1 LTKNKNVKILFM
13 NTLLCGPA
21 GCGKTTQLIAEY
33 TVFKKENPLRRDV
46 YFLVPTA
53 EHAERIK
60 DLVLAELPNKC
71 LAATNIQT
79 LDSFIYQG
87 DYISEL
93 KKQLLLQ
100 KICAG
105 LDLRQYFNPEPNN
118 ALLANPDFFA
128 ALSDLISE
136 LKTYRVPAQA
146 LAKLPNQDKRAELEK
161 IFAAY
166 QAELTAQKLLDKE
179 DSAKNFQPPERG
191 AVIFS
196 DGFTEFTPLQFE
208 IIRRLSADGRR
219 LVVTLPLSA
228 PDNKLFI
235 PTQKTA
241 AKFKALGF
249 QTVALDKPRR
259 SQDKILQAL
268 ARHWGEKL
276 PPAKNTESLP
286 DCSSVKILAAGN
298 RLQEIEAIAREIL
311 AQKKEAPAKQ
321 TQFHWS
327 DIALIFRRIGNY
339 QFLINEVF
347 QRYGIPVEIHEG
359 INLRNQFIEWLLS
372 LRAVLAGEQDENSE
386 ASVDSE
392 TLLALLKS
400 AYARQNKQ
408 PLYPEAIIALETALS
423 FQPTVKEILAV
434 CDQRLLN
441 YLQIVFSLSAKL
453 QAALNFG
460 QIKTVLEEF
469 YKFNDCQSTLKAD
482 LEIPELETGV
492 THVNRAY
499 SRLLEILDELQ
510 EIQPQ
515 GLPTEELWAKLLYF
529 LRELTAARKRNG
541 DQVQVYDAPSARQ
554 KEYKI
559 IFLADLTS
567 NSFPA
572 RAAESALLKDYE
584 KAALGDT
591 ELKLTGDKILNEN
604 LFFYQIITR
613 AQEKLYLSYADRE
626 ASGGAL
632 KPAHFLAELQNF
644 TAQKFGQKIPRVYYT
659 YSQLLGTAEPLC
671 RSEYER
677 LYIYRAYWEKW
688 QKARANLSL
697 ADIPEQQRETDLR
710 FLTEV
715 VRHKDDPKNLRQAA
729 EHAAQELQKLKK
741 FSAKGLETFSR
752 CAFRYFCEQV
762 LNLRAYQPPSHYT
775 ADYPAILGTIQHET
789 LAAYYNPA
797 NPRRPLEEIYR
808 RLYPLEKFQE
818 QFPQMPRR
826 QAELEYQKTET
837 ILKNFV
843 ELDEQKQKER
853 QAETLHCEYEFRQ
866 NLATGEDRRYQI
878 DDNFISGVIDRID
891 KIGESFFLI
900 LDYKTGALPPIS
912 VKSFDQKI
920 LPQVWLYALLYQ
932 SVSGLQPAG
941 AEYARLKNNERRGIY
956 LKDPNAFSKG
966 VSAAEIA
973 NLFEKTKNLIRE
985 YFAALQ
991 SGNFYQNRDKTFCRK
1006 CPAEEVCRKK
1016 QTKIRLGA

>member
-1 LTKNKNVKILFM
+1 LTKIKNVKILFM

-21 GCGKTTQLIAEY
+21 GCGKTTRLIAEY
-33 TVFKKENPLRRDV
+33 AALKKENPLRRDV

-53 EHAERIK
+53 EHAERVK

-71 LAATNIQT
+71 LAAANIQT

-87 DYISEL
+87 AYISEL
-93 KKQLLLQ
+93 QKQTLLQ
-100 KICAG
+100 KVCAG

-118 ALLANPDFFA
+118 ALLTNPDFFA
-128 ALSDLISE
+128 ALSDLIRE

-219 LVVTLPLSA
+219 FVVTLPLGA

-268 ARHWGEKL
+268 ARRWGEKF
-276 PPAKNTESLP
+276 PTAKNNENLP
-286 DCSSVKILAAGN
+286 DCGSLEILAAGN
-298 RLQEIEAIAREIL
+298 RLQEIEAIARAIL
-311 AQKKEAPAKQ
+311 TQKKAAQAKQ

-372 LRAVLAGEQDENSE
+372 LRNVLTGKLGNSGET
-386 ASVDSE
+386 ADSE

-408 PLYPEAIIALETALS
+408 PLDPEAVTALETALS
-423 FQPTVKEILAV
+423 FQPTTGEILAV
-434 CDQRLLN
+434 CDQRLAN
-441 YLQIVFSLSAKL
+441 YLQKVFSLSVKL
-453 QAALNFG
+453 QTAQNFN
-460 QIKTVLEEF
+460 QIKESLEEF
-469 YKFNDCQSTLKAD
+469 YEYNDCRAALEAD

-499 SRLLEILDELQ
+499 RRLLEILDELQ

-515 GLPTEELWAKLLYF
+515 GLPTEELWDKLLYF
-529 LRELTAARKRNG
+529 LQELTAARKRNG

-572 RAAESALLKDYE
+572 RVAESALLKDYE
-584 KAALGDT
+584 KAELENT
-591 ELKLTGDKILNEN
+591 ELKSIGDKILNEN
-604 LFFYQIITR
+604 LFFYQMLTR

-632 KPAHFLAELQNF
+632 KPTHFLAELQNF
-644 TAQKFGQKIPRVYYT
+644 AAQEFGQKIPQVYYT
-659 YSQLLGTAEPLC
+659 YSQLLGAAEPLC

-688 QKARANLSL
+688 QNSRANLSL
-697 ADIPEQQRETDLR
+697 ADIPENQRETELR

-729 EHAAQELQKLKK
+729 EHTAQELQKLKK
-741 FSAKGLETFSR
+741 FSAKELETFSR

-762 LNLRAYQPPSHYT
+762 LNLQAYQPPSHYR
-775 ADYPAILGTIQHET
+775 ADYPARLGAIQHAA
-789 LAAYYNPA
+789 LAEYYDPA
-797 NPRRPLEEIYR
+797 KPRRPLEEIYR

-826 QAELEYQKTET
+826 QAELEHQKTET
-837 ILKNFV
+837 ILKKFV

-866 NLATGEDRRYQI
+866 NPATGEDRRYQI
-878 DDNFISGVIDRID
+878 DGNFISGVIDRID

-900 LDYKTGALPPIS
+900 LDYKTGTLPPIS

-920 LPQVWLYALLYQ
+920 LPQAWLYALLYQ
-932 SVSGLQPAG
+932 SATGLQPAG
-941 AEYARLKNNERRGIY
+941 AEYARLKNNERKGIY
-956 LKDPNAFSKG
+956 LQGSG
-966 VSAAEIA
+966 VSPKGISTAEIA
-973 NLFEKTKNLIRE
+973 SLLEKTQNLIRE

-991 SGNFYQNRDKTFCRK
+991 SGNFYQNHDKTFCRK
-1006 CPAEEVCRKK
+1006 CPVEEVCRKK
-1016 QTKIRLGA
+1016 QTKIRFGA

>member
-1 LTKNKNVKILFM
+1 M
-13 NTLLCGPA
+13 
-21 GCGKTTQLIAEY
+21 
-33 TVFKKENPLRRDV
+33 KKENPLRRDI
-46 YFLVPTA
+46 YFLVPTE

-60 DLVLAELPNKC
+60 DLVLEKLAGQC
-71 LAATNIQT
+71 LAAGNIQT

-105 LDLRQYFNPEPNN
+105 LDLSKYFKPETNS

-136 LKTYRVPAQA
+136 LKTYRVFGKNF
-146 LAKLPNQDKRAELEK
+146 LDKLPNPDKKAELEK

-166 QAELTAQKLLDKE
+166 QAELAAQKLPDKE
-179 DSAKNFQPPERG
+179 DSAKNFQPPEHC
-191 AVIFS
+191 AVIFI

-208 IIRRLSADGRR
+208 IIQRLGTDGRR
-219 LVVTLPLSA
+219 LVVTLPLGA
-228 PDNKLFI
+228 PDNKLFM

-249 QTVALDKPRR
+249 QTAALEKSWR
-259 SQDKILQAL
+259 SPDQILQAL
-268 ARHWGEKL
+268 ALHWGEKL
-276 PPAKNTESLP
+276 PSAKNTADLP
-286 DCSSVKILAAGN
+286 ECGGVKILAAGN

-311 AQKKEAPAKQ
+311 AQKKAAQAKQ
-321 TQFHWS
+321 AQFHWS
-327 DIALIFRRIGNY
+327 DTALIFRRIGNY

-372 LRAVLAGEQDENSE
+372 LRDVLAGEQDENSD
-386 ASVDSE
+386 ASVNSE

-400 AYARQNKQ
+400 AYAKHDQQ
-408 PLYPEAIIALETALS
+408 PLDPEAVTALETALS
-423 FQPTVKEILAV
+423 FQPTIKEVLAV
-434 CDQRLLN
+434 CDRRLAD
-441 YLQIVFSLSAKL
+441 YLPEVFALSAKL
-453 QAALNFG
+453 RAAQNFS
-460 QIKTVLEEF
+460 QIKETLAEF
-469 YKFNDCQSTLKAD
+469 YKFNACRAALEAD

-510 EIQPQ
+510 EIQPSW
-515 GLPTEELWAKLLYF
+515 LAADELWPRLLYS

-554 KEYKI
+554 KDYKI
-559 IFLADLTS
+559 VFLADLTS

-584 KAALGDT
+584 KAELGST
-591 ELKLTGDKILNEN
+591 ELKLTGAKILNEN
-604 LFFYQIITR
+604 LFFYQMLTR

-626 ASGGAL
+626 ASGGVL
-632 KPAHFLAELQNF
+632 KPSHFLAELQNF
-644 TAQKFGQKIPRVYYT
+644 TAQKFGQKIARAYYT
-659 YSQLLGTAEPLC
+659 YAQLFSEAEPLC

-677 LYIYRAYWEKW
+677 LYIYRAYLEKW
-688 QKARANLSL
+688 QTARANLSL
-697 ADIPEQQRETDLR
+697 ADIPENQRETDLR

-715 VRHKDDPKNLRQAA
+715 VRRKNDPKNLRQAV
-729 EHAAQELQKLKK
+729 ENTAQELQKLKK

-762 LNLRAYQPPSHYT
+762 LNLRTYQPPSHYD

-797 NPRRPLEEIYR
+797 NPRRPLEEIYCQ
-808 RLYPLEKFQE
+808 LYPPQKFQE
-818 QFPQMPRR
+818 QFPNMPRR
-826 QAELEYQKTET
+826 QAELEQQKTLA

-843 ELDEQKQKER
+843 ELDENLQKER
-853 QAETLHCEYEFRQ
+853 RAAVLHCEYEFRQ
-866 NLATGEDRRYQI
+866 NPKTGADRRYPI

-891 KIGESFFLI
+891 KIGENFFLI
-900 LDYKTGALPPIS
+900 LDYKPGALPPIS
-912 VKSFDQKI
+912 AKSLDQKI
-920 LPQVWLYALLYQ
+920 LPQAWLYALLYQ
-932 SVSGLQPAG
+932 SATGLQAAG
-941 AEYARLKNNERRGIY
+941 AEYVRLKNNERRGIY
-956 LKDPNAFSKG
+956 LKEPNVFSKG
-966 VSAAEIA
+966 ISAAEIT
-973 NLFEKTKNLIRE
+973 NLFEKTQNLIRE
-985 YFAALQ
+985 HFAALQ
-991 SGNFYQNRDKTFCRK
+991 SGNFYQNHDNTFCRK

-1016 QTKIRLGA
+1016 QTKIRFGA